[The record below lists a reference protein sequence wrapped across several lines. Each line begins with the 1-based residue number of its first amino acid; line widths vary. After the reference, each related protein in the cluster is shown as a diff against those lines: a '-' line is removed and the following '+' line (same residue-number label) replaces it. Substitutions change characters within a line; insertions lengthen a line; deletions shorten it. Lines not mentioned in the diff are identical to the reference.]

1 MWTNE
6 TIFSEGEL
14 NDVDFYLAQ
23 LNADGYESAYDRF
36 THAWNIKKRIE
47 AELKLLEDLKN
58 KQKLFDKFL

>member
-6 TIFSEGEL
+6 TIFSEGDL
-14 NDVDFYLAQ
+14 IDVDFYLAQ

-36 THAWNIKKRIE
+36 THVWNMKKRIE

-58 KQKLFDKFL
+58 KEKLFYKFL